1 MKREYLKS
9 LELSEEIIDKIMDEN
24 GKDVEAIKNKYAD
37 YDNIKVQLKE
47 ANKQIE
53 NFKSMDIDKIKQA
66 ADDWKSKFD
75 ESEQE
80 HKKQIEKFIK
90 ETAIKTAIADK
101 AQDIDI
107 VAKLFD
113 MDKITVD
120 EDGKVSG
127 VDEQLTAMQES
138 KKFLFK
144 TNEVQVDYTPR
155 SGKIK
160 SINPFAKDTF
170 NLTEQGQLLKD
181 DPEKAKA
188 LAAEAGTK
196 I

>member
-1 MKREYLKS
+1 MKREFLKN
-9 LELSEEIIDKIMDEN
+9 LELSEDIVDKIMDEN
-24 GKDVEAIKNKYAD
+24 GKDVEAVKTKYSD
-37 YDNIKVQLKE
+37 YENIKTQLKK
-47 ANKQIE
+47 ANEKIDE
-53 NFKSMDIDKIKQA
+53 FKHMDVDKIQQA
-66 ADDWKSKFD
+66 ADDWKDKFTR
-75 ESEQE
+75 SEQE
-80 HKKQIEKFIK
+80 HKEQIEKLRK
-90 ETAIKTAIADK
+90 EAAIKTAIADI

-107 VAKLFD
+107 VTKLFD
-113 MDKITVD
+113 MDKITID
-120 EDGKVSG
+120 ENGKVSG

-144 TNEVQVDYTPR
+144 TKEMKIDYSPKGGQT
-155 SGKIK
+155 K

-170 NLTEQGQLLKD
+170 NLTEQGNLLKD

>member
-24 GKDVEAIKNKYAD
+24 GKDVEAVKNKYAD

-53 NFKSMDIDKIKQA
+53 NFKNMDIDKIKQA

-127 VDEQLTAMQES
+127 VDEQLTAMQI
-138 KKFLFK
+138 LW
-144 TNEVQVDYTPR
+144 
-155 SGKIK
+155 
-160 SINPFAKDTF
+160 SIYKP
-170 NLTEQGQLLKD
+170 LISILQHSL
-181 DPEKAKA
+181 
-188 LAAEAGTK
+188 
-196 I
+196 

>member
-101 AQDIDI
+101 AQDIDS

-155 SGKIK
+155 SGKTK

>member
-24 GKDVEAIKNKYAD
+24 GKDVEAVKNKYVD

-53 NFKSMDIDKIKQA
+53 NFKNMDIDKIKQA

-80 HKKQIEKFIK
+80 HQRQLEELIK

>member
-24 GKDVEAIKNKYAD
+24 GKDVEAVKNKYVD

-53 NFKSMDIDKIKQA
+53 NFKNMDIDKIKQA

-80 HKKQIEKFIK
+80 HQRQLEELIK

-127 VDEQLTAMQES
+127 VNEQLTAMQES

-144 TNEVQVDYTPR
+144 TNEIKVDYTLR
-155 SGKIK
+155 GGKTK

>member
-90 ETAIKTAIADK
+90 ETANKTAIADK

-155 SGKIK
+155 SGKTK

>member
-1 MKREYLKS
+1 
-9 LELSEEIIDKIMDEN
+9 
-24 GKDVEAIKNKYAD
+24 
-37 YDNIKVQLKE
+37 
-47 ANKQIE
+47 
-53 NFKSMDIDKIKQA
+53 
-66 ADDWKSKFD
+66 
-75 ESEQE
+75 
-80 HKKQIEKFIK
+80 
-90 ETAIKTAIADK
+90 
-101 AQDIDI
+101 
-107 VAKLFD
+107 

-138 KKFLFK
+138 KKFLLK

>member
-24 GKDVEAIKNKYAD
+24 GKDVEAVKNKYAD

-53 NFKSMDIDKIKQA
+53 NFKNMDIDKIKKA
-66 ADDWKSKFD
+66 ADDWKKKFD
-75 ESEQE
+75 KSEQT
-80 HKKQIEKFIK
+80 HKEQIDKLKK

-127 VDEQLTAMQES
+127 VDKELTAMQES

>member
-155 SGKIK
+155 SGKTK

-170 NLTEQGQLLKD
+170 NLTEQGQVLKD

>member
-24 GKDVEAIKNKYAD
+24 GKDVEAVKNKYAD

-53 NFKSMDIDKIKQA
+53 NFKNMDIDKIKQA

-75 ESEQE
+75 KSKQE
-80 HKKQIEKFIK
+80 HQRQLEELIK

-113 MDKITVD
+113 TDKITVD
-120 EDGKVSG
+120 ETGRVSG

-155 SGKIK
+155 SGKTK

-170 NLTEQGQLLKD
+170 NLTKQGKLLKD

-188 LAAEAGTK
+188 LAAEAGT
-196 I
+196 II

>member
-24 GKDVEAIKNKYAD
+24 GKDVEAVKNKYAD

-53 NFKSMDIDKIKQA
+53 NFKNMDIDKIK
-66 ADDWKSKFD
+66 KFD
-75 ESEQE
+75 KSEQT
-80 HKKQIEKFIK
+80 HKEQIDKLKK

>member
-24 GKDVEAIKNKYAD
+24 GKDVEAVKNKYAD

-53 NFKSMDIDKIKQA
+53 NFKNMDIDKIKKA
-66 ADDWKSKFD
+66 ADDWKKKFD
-75 ESEQE
+75 KSEQT
-80 HKKQIEKFIK
+80 HKEQIDKLK
-90 ETAIKTAIADK
+90 K

-181 DPEKAKA
+181 DQEKAKA

>member
-155 SGKIK
+155 SGKTK

>member
-1 MKREYLKS
+1 
-9 LELSEEIIDKIMDEN
+9 
-24 GKDVEAIKNKYAD
+24 
-37 YDNIKVQLKE
+37 
-47 ANKQIE
+47 
-53 NFKSMDIDKIKQA
+53 MDIDKIKKA
-66 ADDWKSKFD
+66 ADDWKKKFD
-75 ESEQE
+75 KSEQT
-80 HKKQIEKFIK
+80 HKEQIDKLKK

-196 I
+196 IKN

>member
-101 AQDIDI
+101 AQDIEI

-155 SGKIK
+155 SGKTK

>member
-24 GKDVEAIKNKYAD
+24 GKDVEAVKNKYAD

>member
-24 GKDVEAIKNKYAD
+24 GKDVEAVKNKYAD

-53 NFKSMDIDKIKQA
+53 NFKNMDIDKIKQA

-75 ESEQE
+75 KSEQE
-80 HKKQIEKFIK
+80 HQRQLEELIK

-113 MDKITVD
+113 TDKITVD
-120 EDGKVSG
+120 ETGRVSG

-155 SGKIK
+155 SGKTK

-170 NLTEQGQLLKD
+170 NLTEQGKLLKD

-188 LAAEAGTK
+188 LAAEAGT
-196 I
+196 II

>member
-24 GKDVEAIKNKYAD
+24 GKDVEAVKNKYAD

-53 NFKSMDIDKIKQA
+53 NFKNMDIDKIKKA
-66 ADDWKSKFD
+66 ADDWKKKFD
-75 ESEQE
+75 KSEQT
-80 HKKQIEKFIK
+80 HKEQNDKLKK